1 MPAPEEDGTG
11 GDRPW
16 KESDT
21 EIAVLKRLTEATSGL
36 RAASR
41 RPLPGKWRR
50 LVLGINVL
58 CLLLAAAWQPVMAA
72 DAGDEARYRQALTQ
86 ARAGQ
91 HASALATLKDLLDR
105 HPGHLPYL
113 YDYLTVLGWAEHDAE
128 ALELLP
134 RLDRTRAPLYVLES
148 LAKSAR
154 NLRRYQTAA
163 EIYQEVLRRRP
174 QRLAA
179 AIGLALTLAD
189 WGRAA
194 EAQATLAPLA
204 ARQPGN
210 LDILAAQAYVMEA
223 HGDYFSALQTYEQML
238 RLAPHSRAARRGR
251 ILVSARLG
259 APHLAAV
266 LAHTEPGLLSPG
278 ELEAI
283 TSDRTAITIR
293 WGRLPHGDPASRF
306 AETDQA
312 IAELEARLQ
321 ALAAAGRADSP
332 RALQSRFDLMAAYL
346 DRQRM
351 KDVITLYEGLPPEKG
366 PLPPY
371 VLNTAAN
378 AYLQRQQPERARDL
392 LRKALEQQPDDFDS
406 RLALVYALVESEAF
420 PEALTLVDQLSAGQP
435 AWLGKG
441 PPAYRKENPRRLE
454 ADSSAALVR
463 AFADHLGEAQ
473 RRLERLSDQA
483 PHNAA
488 LRSQKSYVYL
498 WRGWPRRALEDF
510 RIALDINPRQLDA
523 QTGSSQALLEVA
535 DYRQGQTILHGLQQ
549 TFPEQAEVAALTRRW
564 DIHNMRQ
571 LRIETGYSD
580 SSGNAE
586 GGENFDLDAWLYDRP
601 RRYRYRGFLHSHLAS
616 AKFPEG
622 RADYRRLGAGIEYR
636 RPGLELVSELSRDL
650 DDSINAGLS
659 LRALWQPDDH
669 WRLGVGYD
677 SYSDNIPLRGRLNE
691 DLDGWDV
698 NLDAGYYFHE
708 SRRLDASIQY
718 LDFSDGN
725 QRRSAQAS
733 FFQRLISEPHYK
745 LDGSAALYTSRNDR
759 DNAPYFNPGRDL
771 SLDFTL
777 LNEWLQY
784 RRYEHSFRHRLAITA
799 GLYEQQGFG
808 SGATWMLR
816 YEQQWNPGDR
826 LELIYGISRAR
837 RIYDGDS
844 ENITRIY
851 LTLDWRF

>member
-1 MPAPEEDGTG
+1 MPRLLP
-11 GDRPW
+11 
-16 KESDT
+16 DT
-21 EIAVLKRLTEATSGL
+21 TSGL
-36 RAASR
+36 RAASKHH
-41 RPLPGKWRR
+41 LPGIWRLTRR
-50 LVLGINVL
+50 LLDITVL
-58 CLLLAAAWQPVMAA
+58 CLILAALWQPAMAA
-72 DAGDEARYRQALTQ
+72 NGSDEARYQQALAQ

-91 HASALATLKDLLDR
+91 HAPALATLKDLLDQ
-105 HPGHLPYL
+105 HPTHLPYL
-113 YDYLTVLGWAEHDAE
+113 YDYLTVLGWAERDTQ
-128 ALELLP
+128 ALALLP
-134 RLDRTRAPLYVLES
+134 RLDIAHAPRYVLES

-163 EIYQEVLRRRP
+163 EIYREVLRRQP

-179 AIGLALTLAD
+179 AIGLVLTLAD
-189 WGRAA
+189 MGHFA

-204 ARQPGN
+204 ARQPGH
-210 LDILAAQAYVMEA
+210 LDILATQAYVMEGG
-223 HGDYFSALQTYEQML
+223 GDYFAALQIYEQML
-238 RLAPHSRAARRGR
+238 RLSPHSPTARRGR

-259 APHLAAV
+259 APHLAAA
-266 LAHTEPGLLSPG
+266 LARSEPGLLSPA

-283 TSDRTAITIR
+283 SSDRTAITIR
-293 WGRLPHGDPASRF
+293 WGRLPHGDPATRF
-306 AETDQA
+306 EETDQA
-312 IAELEARLQ
+312 ITELKTRLQ
-321 ALAAAGRADSP
+321 ALTVAGRADSP

-351 KDVITLYEGLPPEKG
+351 NDVITVYETLPETAR

-378 AYLQRQQPERARDL
+378 AYLQLQQPERARDL
-392 LRKALEQQPDDFDS
+392 LREALALQPDDFDS
-406 RLALVYALVESEAF
+406 RLALVYALVESESF

-435 AWLGKG
+435 AWLGQG

-473 RRLERLSDQA
+473 RRLENLSGQA

-488 LRSQKSYVYL
+488 LRAQKAYVYL
-498 WRGWPRRALEDF
+498 WRGWPRHALEDF
-510 RIALDINPRQLDA
+510 HIALSINPRQLDA
-523 QTGSSQALLEVA
+523 QTGSSQALLELA
-535 DYRQGQTILHGLQQ
+535 DYRQGQTILRGLQQ
-549 TFPEQAEVAALTRRW
+549 TFPKQAEVAALTRRW
-564 DIHNMRQ
+564 DIHKMRQ
-571 LRIETGYSD
+571 LRNETGYSD

-586 GGENFDLDAWLYDRP
+586 GGENFDFDAWLYDRP
-601 RRYRYRGFLHSHLAS
+601 RRYRYRGFLHSHLSS

-636 RPGLELVSELSRDL
+636 RPELELVSELSRDL

-659 LRALWQPDDH
+659 LHGLWQPDDH
-669 WRLGVGYD
+669 WRLGAGYD

-691 DLDGWDV
+691 DLDGWGVNFDV
-698 NLDAGYYFHE
+698 GYYFHE
-708 SRRLDASIQY
+708 SRRLDTSIQY

-725 QRRSAQAS
+725 RRRSAQAS
-733 FFQRLISEPHYK
+733 LFQRVVSEPHYK
-745 LDGSAALYTSRNDR
+745 LDGSAVLYTSRNDR

-771 SLDFTL
+771 SLDVTL

-808 SGATWMLR
+808 SGATWQLR

-826 LELIYGISRAR
+826 LELLYG
-837 RIYDGDS
+837 
-844 ENITRIY
+844 
-851 LTLDWRF
+851 